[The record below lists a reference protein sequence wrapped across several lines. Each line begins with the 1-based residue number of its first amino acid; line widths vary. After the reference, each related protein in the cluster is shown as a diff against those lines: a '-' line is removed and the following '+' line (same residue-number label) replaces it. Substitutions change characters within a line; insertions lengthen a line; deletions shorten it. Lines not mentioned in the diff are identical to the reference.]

1 MWLEWTYH
9 YVLDSFT
16 EMVDNKFSLI
26 IWQSYIISE
35 NISTNMWNYYANGLP
50 LFKKKIV
57 YTKIVEFFKLMTK
70 NRLWFS

>member
-16 EMVDNKFSLI
+16 ETVDKFSLI

-35 NISTNMWNYYANGLP
+35 NISTNM
-50 LFKKKIV
+50 
-57 YTKIVEFFKLMTK
+57 
-70 NRLWFS
+70 